1 MLLSELGD
9 AIDDSKFIRRIFR
22 KGRFP
27 SATYQRR
34 WTKLHQ
40 LWGEHRVNHE
50 LAAPNRIYNIYE
62 KLFRFEGLRVKGEL
76 GQKPRPI
83 SHFFDPPP

>member
-1 MLLSELGD
+1 MSLSESGD

-40 LWGEHRVNHE
+40 LWGEHHE
-50 LAAPNRIYNIYE
+50 LAAPNRIYNISD

-76 GQKPRPI
+76 GQEPRPI
-83 SHFFDPPP
+83 SHFLTPS